1 MKKMQ
6 PNFQEPVVEYC
17 EPHQVI
23 DICSYNH
30 YPVLDK
36 SSSKEEQ
43 CNDNNDI
50 YDTSELE
57 HEFEYGI
64 YEDVLK
70 TEQLMAELKR
80 IDEAENE
87 NKKQRDLQFGE
98 FPLEQFSDAG
108 KVANEGDP
116 HLKAAADTELYD
128 LEKRAIQIDIDKHEY
143 DISSENTDDN
153 SSPSADDDNSSHRA
167 EDYSSQCADDDDD
180 TLQTEVSHVQLP
192 TVGEKYHVKHDDNT
206 LRKMVY
212 GPTYVPYK
220 EDGQKILLPQTTD
233 MSRKDNLKL
242 LYNSLPEGMCDNEY
256 ESLEQ
261 AVNDVETFQYS
272 HETSTKH
279 VLVQG
284 VYVGSASPLIAD
296 IKTQPYSMLTYLDDG
311 MMTGTYDNT
320 HDIPIYIDNG
330 STLNIMPMHFYDNAY
345 YLHHLPKAPTAAKT
359 IQTGNGPVKTHF
371 WIDILLNVQGCMI
384 QFKLLV
390 CDTQA
395 QTGILLSKMALEQLQ
410 TWQDYSNN
418 TLYIKQTA
426 IPLHSIQN
434 IELLPDRKTTIEV
447 VADRTNELQYKELI
461 EGQGIVWVW
470 SNDSSKP
477 LQPIVAMFHNDK
489 TLITFENTTGQTQYI
504 SKGAK
509 VAVLDMRSKDGGMTN
524 FEWDIPTDD
533 EGNLVLYAHTFASSL
548 EPTKLANE
556 DPMLQAETQIKV
568 SQTPN
573 KHTAPKDNSQDPYP
587 WLDVDDPRRAMTD
600 EEILCLKVPFDKSI
614 LSAAEK
620 ERLIKLMLENT
631 AAFSIRDEIGTC
643 PYFEV
648 KLKLRDDKP
657 FFVRP
662 YNIREDQKPIIQ
674 KEMDRLEK
682 LGIIRKGLT
691 GYSSPVLLVKRKQ
704 QNLYRVVT
712 DFRVLNERLVRV
724 NHAFPIVRDC
734 LEAIGAS
741 KCEVMS
747 VLDLRDAYHTLPLA
761 EESQKY
767 CGLTPYYGS
776 PTYVYLRMGMGMSCS
791 PALWQQFVHII
802 WEQLPNKERYK
813 IIMDDILIF
822 STKEQHWEDLANL
835 FEVLIRFG
843 LKISP
848 HKCQLFR
855 DKLVYMGLEFL
866 IKDGTAHYTAMCDK
880 CDAIRNMKAPK
891 SVKECRTFCGMVNFL
906 STFCKNL
913 RQLLIPIYELTKKH
927 AHFVW
932 TDKHQKAFEDIKQL
946 LVKPPVLRMVSGN
959 GFFRLE
965 SDTSRTAAGA
975 TLYQWQNNEWVL
987 VGYHSK

>member
-1 MKKMQ
+1 MLEETYLKFKKNILPKMKKMQ

-17 EPHQVI
+17 EPEQVI

-30 YPVLDK
+30 YQILDK
-36 SSSKEEQ
+36 SSHKQSNS
-43 CNDNNDI
+43 NDDNDI

-87 NKKQRDLQFGE
+87 NKKSRDVHFGD
-98 FPLEQFSDAG
+98 FPLEQFSDGG

-116 HLKAAADTELYD
+116 QLKAAADTELYEI
-128 LEKRAIQIDIDKHEY
+128 EKRAIQIDTEKYEH
-143 DISSENTDDN
+143 DN
-153 SSPSADDDNSSHRA
+153 SSGRTDDTNSSQRA
-167 EDYSSQCADDDDD
+167 KNKYYSQRADDDDD
-180 TLQTEVSHVQLP
+180 DDENDILQTQVSHVQLP
-192 TVGEKYHVKHDDNT
+192 KNGEKYHDNHDENT
-206 LRKMVY
+206 LRKMAY
-212 GPTYVPYK
+212 GPTYVPYN

-256 ESLEQ
+256 KSLEQ

-284 VYVGSASPLIAD
+284 VYIGSASPLIAD
-296 IKTQPYSMLTYLDDG
+296 IKTQPYSMLTYLDNR

-330 STLNIMPMHFYDNAY
+330 STLNIMPTHFYDNAY
-345 YLHHLPKAPTAAKT
+345 
-359 IQTGNGPVKTHF
+359 F
-371 WIDILLNVQGCMI
+371 
-384 QFKLLV
+384 
-390 CDTQA
+390 
-395 QTGILLSKMALEQLQ
+395 
-410 TWQDYSNN
+410 
-418 TLYIKQTA
+418 
-426 IPLHSIQN
+426 
-434 IELLPDRKTTIEV
+434 
-447 VADRTNELQYKELI
+447 
-461 EGQGIVWVW
+461 
-470 SNDSSKP
+470 
-477 LQPIVAMFHNDK
+477 
-489 TLITFENTTGQTQYI
+489 
-504 SKGAK
+504 
-509 VAVLDMRSKDGGMTN
+509 
-524 FEWDIPTDD
+524 
-533 EGNLVLYAHTFASSL
+533 
-548 EPTKLANE
+548 
-556 DPMLQAETQIKV
+556 
-568 SQTPN
+568 
-573 KHTAPKDNSQDPYP
+573 
-587 WLDVDDPRRAMTD
+587 DPRRTMTD
-600 EEILCLKVPFDKSI
+600 EEILRLKVPFDKSI
-614 LSAAEK
+614 LSQQKK
-620 ERLIKLMLENT
+620 ERLFKLMLENT

-691 GYSSPVLLVKRKQ
+691 GNSSPVLLVKCKQ

-802 WEQLPNKERYK
+802 WEQLPNKEWYK

-822 STKEQHWEDLANL
+822 STRQQHWEDLENL
-835 FEVLIRFG
+835 FHVLIKFG

-848 HKCQLFR
+848 HKCQLF
-855 DKLVYMGLEFL
+855 
-866 IKDGTAHYTAMCDK
+866 
-880 CDAIRNMKAPK
+880 
-891 SVKECRTFCGMVNFL
+891 
-906 STFCKNL
+906 
-913 RQLLIPIYELTKKH
+913 
-927 AHFVW
+927 
-932 TDKHQKAFEDIKQL
+932 
-946 LVKPPVLRMVSGN
+946 
-959 GFFRLE
+959 
-965 SDTSRTAAGA
+965 
-975 TLYQWQNNEWVL
+975 
-987 VGYHSK
+987 

>member
-1 MKKMQ
+1 MEDHDAADPPLRTLNVFYQGTNVEMLEETYFKFKKNILPKMKMMQ

-17 EPHQVI
+17 EPEQVI

-30 YPVLDK
+30 YPILDK
-36 SSSKEEQ
+36 SCQQEHKS
-43 CNDNNDI
+43 NDDNDI

-57 HEFEYGI
+57 HEFEYRI

-87 NKKQRDLQFGE
+87 TKKLRDVQFGD
-98 FPLEQFSDAG
+98 FPIEQFSDAG

-128 LEKRAIQIDIDKHEY
+128 LEKRAIQIDIETHEY
-143 DISSENTDDN
+143 DNSSENTDDN
-153 SSPSADDDNSSHRA
+153 SSLRADDDITSQRA
-167 EDYSSQCADDDDD
+167 EEYSSQRADDNDDD
-180 TLQTEVSHVQLP
+180 ILQTEVSHMQLP
-192 TVGEKYHVKHDDNT
+192 TVSKKYHDNHDDNT

-212 GPTYVPYK
+212 GPTYVPYN
-220 EDGQKILLPQTTD
+220 EDGQKLLLPQTTD

-242 LYNSLPEGMCDNEY
+242 LYNSLPEGMCDNQY

-261 AVNDVETFQYS
+261 AVNDVETFNYS
-272 HETSTKH
+272 YETSTKH

-296 IKTQPYSMLTYLDDG
+296 IKKQPYSMLTYLDDG

-330 STLNIMPMHFYDNAY
+330 STLNIMPTHFYDNAY

-359 IQTGNGPVKTHF
+359 IHTGNGPVKTHF
-371 WIDILLNVQGCMI
+371 WIDILLNVQGCML

-418 TLYIKQTA
+418 TLYVKQTA
-426 IPLHSIQN
+426 IPLHAIQN

-447 VADRTNELQYKELI
+447 IADRTNELQYKDI
-461 EGQGIVWVW
+461 IGGQGIVWVW

-477 LQPIVAMFHNDK
+477 LQPIVATFYNDK

-504 SKGAK
+504 TKGAK
-509 VAVLDMRSKDGGMTN
+509 VAVLDMRSKDGRMTN
-524 FEWDIPTDD
+524 FEWDILTDD
-533 EGNLVLYAHTFASSL
+533 DGNLVLYAHTFASSL

-556 DPMLQAETQIKV
+556 DPVLQAETKITV

-573 KHTAPKDNSQDPYP
+573 KHTVKTENTEDPYP
-587 WLDVDDPRRAMTD
+587 WLDVDDPRRTMTD
-600 EEILCLKVPFDKSI
+600 EEILRLKVPFDKSI

-620 ERLIKLMLENT
+620 ERLVKLMLENT

-662 YNIREDQKPIIQ
+662 YNIRKDQKPIIQ

-704 QNLYRVVT
+704 QNLYGVVT

-747 VLDLRDAYHTLPLA
+747 VLNLRDAYHTPPLA

-767 CGLTPYYGS
+767 CG
-776 PTYVYLRMGMGMSCS
+776 
-791 PALWQQFVHII
+791 
-802 WEQLPNKERYK
+802 
-813 IIMDDILIF
+813 
-822 STKEQHWEDLANL
+822 
-835 FEVLIRFG
+835 
-843 LKISP
+843 
-848 HKCQLFR
+848 
-855 DKLVYMGLEFL
+855 
-866 IKDGTAHYTAMCDK
+866 
-880 CDAIRNMKAPK
+880 
-891 SVKECRTFCGMVNFL
+891 
-906 STFCKNL
+906 
-913 RQLLIPIYELTKKH
+913 
-927 AHFVW
+927 
-932 TDKHQKAFEDIKQL
+932 
-946 LVKPPVLRMVSGN
+946 
-959 GFFRLE
+959 
-965 SDTSRTAAGA
+965 
-975 TLYQWQNNEWVL
+975 
-987 VGYHSK
+987 

>member
-1 MKKMQ
+1 MQ

-17 EPHQVI
+17 EPDQVI

-30 YPVLDK
+30 FPVLDK
-36 SSSKEEQ
+36 SNEGQEQ
-43 CNDNNDI
+43 HNDDNDI

-64 YEDVLK
+64 YEDVFK

-80 IDEAENE
+80 IDEAEKE
-87 NKKQRDLQFGE
+87 NKKLRDLEFKD

-108 KVANEGDP
+108 KVTNEGDP

-128 LEKRAIQIDIDKHEY
+128 LEKRAIQIDIDKHKYEN
-143 DISSENTDDN
+143 SSDNTDDN
-153 SSPSADDDNSSHRA
+153 SSPCADDNA
-167 EDYSSQCADDDDD
+167 SQCADDNSSQSTDDYIQP
-180 TLQTEVSHVQLP
+180 TKVSNMQSP
-192 TVGEKYHVKHDDNT
+192 TVSEKYHVDHDDNT

-212 GPTYVPYK
+212 GPMYVPYN
-220 EDGQKILLPQTTD
+220 EDSQKLLLPQTTD
-233 MSRKDNLKL
+233 MSRKDNPKL
-242 LYNSLPEGMCDNEY
+242 LYNSLPEGMCDNQY

-296 IKTQPYSMLTYLDDG
+296 IKTQPYSMLTYMDDG
-311 MMTGTYDNT
+311 MMTRTYDNT

-330 STLNIMPMHFYDNAY
+330 STLNIMPTHFHDKAY
-345 YLHHLPKAPTAAKT
+345 YLHHLPKAPTAAQT
-359 IQTGNGPVKTHF
+359 IHTGNGPVKTHF

-410 TWQDYSNN
+410 TWQDYSTN
-418 TLYIKQTA
+418 TLYVKQTA
-426 IPLHSIQN
+426 IPLYAIHN
-434 IELLPDRKTTIEV
+434 IELLPDCKTTIEV
-447 VADRTNELQYKELI
+447 IADRTNELQYKELI

-470 SNDSSKP
+470 SNDLSKP
-477 LQPIVAMFHNDK
+477 LQPIVATFQNDK
-489 TLITFENTTGQTQYI
+489 MLITFENTTGQTQYI

-509 VAVLDMRSKDGGMTN
+509 VTVLDMRSKDGGMTN

-548 EPTKLANE
+548 KPTKLANE
-556 DPMLQAETQIKV
+556 DPVLQAETKIKV

-573 KHTAPKDNSQDPYP
+573 KHTVERDNTEDLYP
-587 WLDVDDPRRAMTD
+587 WLDSDDPRQKMTD
-600 EEILCLKVPFDKSI
+600 EEILRLKVPFDKSI
-614 LSAAEK
+614 LTAAEK

-662 YNIREDQKPIIQ
+662 YNIWEDQKPIIQ

-691 GYSSPVLLVKRKQ
+691 GYSSPVLLVK
-704 QNLYRVVT
+704 
-712 DFRVLNERLVRV
+712 
-724 NHAFPIVRDC
+724 
-734 LEAIGAS
+734 
-741 KCEVMS
+741 
-747 VLDLRDAYHTLPLA
+747 
-761 EESQKY
+761 
-767 CGLTPYYGS
+767 
-776 PTYVYLRMGMGMSCS
+776 
-791 PALWQQFVHII
+791 
-802 WEQLPNKERYK
+802 
-813 IIMDDILIF
+813 
-822 STKEQHWEDLANL
+822 
-835 FEVLIRFG
+835 
-843 LKISP
+843 
-848 HKCQLFR
+848 
-855 DKLVYMGLEFL
+855 
-866 IKDGTAHYTAMCDK
+866 
-880 CDAIRNMKAPK
+880 
-891 SVKECRTFCGMVNFL
+891 
-906 STFCKNL
+906 
-913 RQLLIPIYELTKKH
+913 
-927 AHFVW
+927 
-932 TDKHQKAFEDIKQL
+932 
-946 LVKPPVLRMVSGN
+946 
-959 GFFRLE
+959 
-965 SDTSRTAAGA
+965 
-975 TLYQWQNNEWVL
+975 
-987 VGYHSK
+987 